1 MRKFYENLE
10 MERRYSVA
18 PNFPSKKKI
27 DKSTRKIIF
36 KNFLISLA
44 LLDFV
49 NWSKIFCEKL
59 SGKTSLISYNFLVL
73 DVFNAF

>member
-10 MERRYSVA
+10 MEHRYSVA

-27 DKSTRKIIF
+27 DESTRKIIF